1 MAINPIA
8 YVRQSKEELG
18 KVVWP
23 TKLETVRLTLVVLM
37 VSVIIGAYIAG
48 IDAILARLSE
58 QFFR

>member
-23 TKLETVRLTLVVLM
+23 TKVETVRLTLVVLI

-48 IDAILARLSE
+48 IDAVLARLSE

>member
-1 MAINPIA
+1 MVFNPIA

-23 TKLETVRLTLVVLM
+23 TKVETVRLTLVVLI

-48 IDAILARLSE
+48 IDAILARLTE
-58 QFFR
+58 ELFK